1 LSPFLHPYRR
11 STPESGAL
19 WSDQPFEGVQRL
31 REICRGS
38 FDIALD
44 LRIDDDT
51 RFLLKHIEAGIRCG
65 VGSRARHPFLDI
77 VFPPQFARR
86 ESEDKWFRIDPDR
99 FESQMP
105 TRLPLFHE
113 NDFSVTNTTS
123 FSGPTSD
130 CRKAD
135 FGRILGCA
143 CRPHFRASRGVKIV
157 VDVTRG
163 VGSEILGAGQV
174 SWTRS
179 GDPRGAVVEFTNND
193 AGAVHEFRIH
203 ARGRPMFTRLRFF
216 GVRLE
221 RSRARRIIPLSQ
233 VSQNLGLAGQIRNGA
248 GFEFFGRS

>member
-1 LSPFLHPYRR
+1 LSPFFHPYRR

-113 NDFSVTNTTS
+113 NDFSVTNTHLV
-123 FSGPTSD
+123 
-130 CRKAD
+130 
-135 FGRILGCA
+135 FGSYIRLQEG
-143 CRPHFRASRGVKIV
+143 RFRAHFGLRLQTPFPRFPGGK
-157 VDVTRG
+157 DCGRRDP
-163 VGSEILGAGQV
+163 
-174 SWTRS
+174 RS
-179 GDPRGAVVEFTNND
+179 GF
-193 AGAVHEFRIH
+193 
-203 ARGRPMFTRLRFF
+203 
-216 GVRLE
+216 
-221 RSRARRIIPLSQ
+221 
-233 VSQNLGLAGQIRNGA
+233 
-248 GFEFFGRS
+248 